1 MWGRMSENIRGG
13 KKIKEGEKGDGKCY
27 CRCKNCCTRCPERV
41 LIEIAKKHCRKY
53 GHVDGGSNEYRPMYI
68 YKCVCVCVSL
78 SVLILIV
85 FSNFYIVLYMH

>member
-1 MWGRMSENIRGG
+1 MSENIRGG

-27 CRCKNCCTRCPERV
+27 FPCKNCCTRRPERV
-41 LIEIAKKHCRKY
+41 LIATTKKHCRKY
-53 GHVDGGSNEYRPMYI
+53 GHMDGGSNEYRPMVISYI
-68 YKCVCVCVSL
+68 YSL